1 MYITIS
7 LSGKILQIMVLKG
20 INTRRTHLVKAA
32 ITPDHN
38 LIQVITQI
46 KSQDLTKPSID
57 ELLQVLDRTLA

>member
-20 INTRRTHLVKAA
+20 INTRRTHLVEAGIA
-32 ITPDHN
+32 PDHN

-57 ELLQVLDRTLA
+57 ELLQVLD

>member
-1 MYITIS
+1 MAP
-7 LSGKILQIMVLKG
+7 KG
-20 INTRRTHLVKAA
+20 INIRNTHLVKAGIA
-32 ITPDHN
+32 PDHN